1 MQHSSTFIVGRKLWH
16 EREGEFDLL
25 PKIWRTKKT
34 RNLTV
39 SSLLSGAAIQI
50 RTGDLILTK
59 DALYLLSYSSV
70 FRVPH
75 CSDIISKEFR
85 FVNTFFQK
93 N

>member
-1 MQHSSTFIVGRKLWH
+1 
-16 EREGEFDLL
+16 
-25 PKIWRTKKT
+25 
-34 RNLTV
+34 
-39 SSLLSGAAIQI
+39 
-50 RTGDLILTK
+50 
-59 DALYLLSYSSV
+59 V